1 MFILTCRGF
10 WLIYGENSETISD
23 ESFAPQNFVLQIIFI
38 LNPLELCFYLA
49 SYLGFG
55 LGKLVFCCNTR
66 NYSMV
71 QLLVYG
77 RKWRR
82 NFVFIYVILS
92 ALVLAQ
98 HTFECFLTPML
109 FQLLNWAQ
117 AASWSCYS
125 NPDIISLWEDDGLN
139 LWGRIYLVHHAA
151 KLQNHLG
158 AMIQIELELCK
169 VSSGL

>member
-10 WLIYGENSETISD
+10 LLIYGENSETISD

-77 RKWRR
+77 RK
-82 NFVFIYVILS
+82 
-92 ALVLAQ
+92 
-98 HTFECFLTPML
+98 
-109 FQLLNWAQ
+109 
-117 AASWSCYS
+117 
-125 NPDIISLWEDDGLN
+125 
-139 LWGRIYLVHHAA
+139 
-151 KLQNHLG
+151 
-158 AMIQIELELCK
+158 
-169 VSSGL
+169 